1 MKYVQRNTNIES
13 FFLKMGESTFNPIR
27 LDEQNLKA
35 FINELVI
42 AEQTKLNTVKKVGM
56 VNRGVKPF

>member
-1 MKYVQRNTNIES
+1 MYNVTNIES

-42 AEQTKLNTVKKVGM
+42 AEQTKINTVKKVGM
-56 VNRGVKPF
+56 VNRG

>member
-1 MKYVQRNTNIES
+1 MYNVIQISNLS
-13 FFLKMGESTFNPIR
+13 FKNGESTFNPIR

-42 AEQTKLNTVKKVGM
+42 AEQTKINTVKKVGM